1 MVDSD
6 TVGNVSGLRPA
17 GRRQQGANFR
27 VHITLPSERPAGWFA
42 RQSLTRKLLLAFT
55 LIFLCILILS
65 AFTLWTFRSGVE
77 SRRVEDVQLEMVQQ
91 AQQAGQAMRLQ
102 QVAVRDYLLGT
113 GSKPLDR
120 LEQARQVR
128 EKALLAA
135 IALAGASAEG
145 ERIARVHEVAL
156 AWDRG
161 VTTMLRDH
169 APPSPDGAPPT
180 LGQQRAAIQ
189 YLEENNA
196 ALSTTVLADLDS
208 LYGSEMRRFVQ
219 QRIALN
225 EVVRKNQ
232 IVIVALLV
240 LALLMAALS
249 VWGASRL
256 IARPIHV
263 LTRQMRRLAGG
274 EFDIE
279 VPYRHR
285 ADEIGDSARA
295 VEVFRL
301 ASIANRDRNW
311 VKISAGEVAT
321 ALQAAMT
328 QDAYVQTLVNEV
340 TPRIG
345 AGIGV
350 FFAWD
355 EQAAELRL
363 LGSYGFRHRKHLGL
377 RYALGEGLIGQCAL
391 ERKRIVL
398 DRVPEAFFAIHSAT
412 GEAVPSQVMA
422 VPLLLQDR
430 LLGVFEFGTF
440 GAIGAMAEGFVDE
453 LLPTAA
459 LGLDNI
465 RRAEHTRELLEKTR
479 AQALA
484 LEQSEEKLR
493 MQEELRATNEE
504 LQQKTVELEEH
515 TQRLAASEEE
525 LRVQAEELQASN
537 EELRQ
542 KGEILNEQKQV
553 LEDLQRE
560 TELKAQAL
568 ARASQYKTD
577 FLANMSHELR
587 TPLNSLLILSR
598 ELAEN
603 AQQHLDAEEVESA
616 RVIHDSGSNLL
627 RLINDILDL
636 SKIEAGKMDVY
647 REEVEV
653 EAITREVMRHFRHVA
668 LDNRLAFDIEVGE
681 DVPATLGTDR
691 PKLQQILNN
700 LLGNAFKFTHEGSV
714 TLRVTRAGHALL
726 RRIGAGDAAH
736 YLAMS
741 VADTGIGIPQERLD
755 SIFEAFEQ
763 VDSSTSRHY
772 GGSGLGLAIARKL
785 AQLLGGQLLADS
797 VVEEGS
803 TFTLMLPLDEAAPVV
818 VARPVQDMMRNP
830 AALSHA
836 ATPAARLIDWIP
848 DDRHTI
854 SPGDTAILT
863 IEDDPAF
870 ARILVDMIRRKGHRA
885 LAAADGETGLELARR
900 YRPTAVLLDVMLP
913 GMDGWSV
920 MEQLHREPALR
931 SIPVH
936 FISAVDEA
944 AKGAAMGAVG
954 YLTKPVARKAL
965 TDAFDRLLDVAG
977 KIVRRLLLVD
987 DDVDS
992 RLAIRHLLQGE
1003 KLQIDEAA
1011 SGEEA
1016 LEKLQKEGYDC
1027 IVLDLNLGGI
1037 SGAELLERASAGM
1050 TLPPVVIY
1058 SGHELSREESL
1069 RLRQYTDSI
1078 VIKGQRS
1085 QERLLDEVSLF
1096 LHSIGSRGAQGA
1108 QEADGGLSG
1117 HVVLLVDDDMRNLF
1131 ALSKSLRARG
1141 MNVLMAQDGFKALR
1155 QLEENDGVELVL
1167 MDIMMPGKDGYETT
1181 REIRRQPQWAHLPII
1196 AVTAKAMPGDRDK
1209 CLEAGA
1215 NDYLTKP
1222 VDMDKLLSMMR
1233 VWLQK

>member
-1 MVDSD
+1 M
-6 TVGNVSGLRPA
+6 
-17 GRRQQGANFR
+17 
-27 VHITLPSERPAGWFA
+27 
-42 RQSLTRKLLLAFT
+42 
-55 LIFLCILILS
+55 
-65 AFTLWTFRSGVE
+65 
-77 SRRVEDVQLEMVQQ
+77 
-91 AQQAGQAMRLQ
+91 
-102 QVAVRDYLLGT
+102 
-113 GSKPLDR
+113 
-120 LEQARQVR
+120 
-128 EKALLAA
+128 
-135 IALAGASAEG
+135 
-145 ERIARVHEVAL
+145 
-156 AWDRG
+156 
-161 VTTMLRDH
+161 
-169 APPSPDGAPPT
+169 
-180 LGQQRAAIQ
+180 
-189 YLEENNA
+189 
-196 ALSTTVLADLDS
+196 
-208 LYGSEMRRFVQ
+208 
-219 QRIALN
+219 
-225 EVVRKNQ
+225 
-232 IVIVALLV
+232 
-240 LALLMAALS
+240 
-249 VWGASRL
+249 
-256 IARPIHV
+256 
-263 LTRQMRRLAGG
+263 
-274 EFDIE
+274 
-279 VPYRHR
+279 
-285 ADEIGDSARA
+285 
-295 VEVFRL
+295 
-301 ASIANRDRNW
+301 
-311 VKISAGEVAT
+311 
-321 ALQAAMT
+321 
-328 QDAYVQTLVNEV
+328 
-340 TPRIG
+340 
-345 AGIGV
+345 
-350 FFAWD
+350 
-355 EQAAELRL
+355 
-363 LGSYGFRHRKHLGL
+363 
-377 RYALGEGLIGQCAL
+377 
-391 ERKRIVL
+391 L

-412 GEAVPSQVMA
+412 GEAAPRQVMA

-440 GAIGAMAEGFVDE
+440 GAIGAAAEGFVEE

-542 KGEILNEQKQV
+542 KSEILNEQKQV

-587 TPLNSLLILSR
+587 TPLNSLLILSK

-616 RVIHDSGSNLL
+616 QVIHDSGSNLL

-668 LDNRLAFDIEVGE
+668 LDNRLAFDIEVGD

-714 TLRVTRAGHALL
+714 TLRVVRAGHALL
-726 RRIGAGDAAH
+726 RRIGADDAAH

-803 TFTLMLPLDEAAPVV
+803 TFTLMLPLDEVAPVAAAAP
-818 VARPVQDMMRNP
+818 ARPVQDMMRNP

-836 ATPAARLIDWIP
+836 ATPAPRLTDWIP

-854 SPGDTAILT
+854 SPGDTVILT

-885 LAAADGETGLELARR
+885 LAAADGETGLELARS
-900 YRPTAVLLDVMLP
+900 YRPTAILLDVMLP

-920 MEQLHREPALR
+920 MEQLRREPALR

-944 AKGAAMGAVG
+944 AKGEAMGAVG
-954 YLTKPVARKAL
+954 YLTKPVDRKAL

-987 DDVDS
+987 DDADS

-1016 LEKLQKEGYDC
+1016 LEKLQGEGYDC

-1037 SGAELLERASAGM
+1037 SGAELLERASARM
-1050 TLPPVVIY
+1050 PLPPVVIY

-1078 VIKGQRS
+1078 VIKGLRS

-1108 QEADGGLSG
+1108 QEADGGLSS
-1117 HVVLLVDDDMRNLF
+1117 HSVLLVDDDMRNLF

-1155 QLEENDGVELVL
+1155 QLEENDDAGLVL
-1167 MDIMMPGKDGYETT
+1167 MDIMMPGMDGYETT

-1209 CLEAGA
+1209 CLDAGA

-1222 VDMDKLLSMMR
+1222 VDLDKLLSMMR
-1233 VWLQK
+1233 VWLQT